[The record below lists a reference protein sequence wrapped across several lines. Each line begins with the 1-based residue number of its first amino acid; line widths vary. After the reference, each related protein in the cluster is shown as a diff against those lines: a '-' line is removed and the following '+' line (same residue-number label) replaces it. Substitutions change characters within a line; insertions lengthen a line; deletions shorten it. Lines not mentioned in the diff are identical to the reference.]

1 MIFACGRKVFTA
13 SETPGEQTGTAH
25 RHDDGIEIRHLR
37 DNLEPGRSLPGDD
50 GGIVVAVDIG
60 QPLLGRDLM
69 GARFRFC
76 EIPALQH
83 NRRAK
88 FLAVVDLDE
97 RGEFRHHDRGRH
109 A

>member
-1 MIFACGRKVFTA
+1 MIFTVGRKVFTA
-13 SETPGEQTGTAH
+13 SETPGEQTATAH
-25 RHDDGIEIRHLR
+25 RHDDRVEIRHLR
-37 DNLEPGRSLPGDD
+37 DNLEARRSLTGDD
-50 GGIVVAVDIG
+50 RGIVVAVDIG

-69 GARFRFC
+69 GARFSFC

-83 NRRAK
+83 NRRAS
-88 FLAVVDLDE
+88 FLAVVDFNE